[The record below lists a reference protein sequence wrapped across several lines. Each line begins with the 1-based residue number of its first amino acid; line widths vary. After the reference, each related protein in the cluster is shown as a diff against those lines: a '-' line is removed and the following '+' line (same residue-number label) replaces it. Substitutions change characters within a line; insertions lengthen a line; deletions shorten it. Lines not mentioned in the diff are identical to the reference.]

1 MTRAFPSSGAG
12 TRTQNLRI
20 NSPPR
25 CRLRHPGK
33 GAREHIG
40 ETLPESA
47 SGQFTPQLRRATV
60 HSCAPPPQP
69 IHPLRPR
76 KGKHLVNYS

>member
-1 MTRAFPSSGAG
+1 MAPITRNDGSGAG

-33 GAREHIG
+33 GRGSISRHDTSCVPWPKCSGSELDALWSVTRE
-40 ETLPESA
+40 
-47 SGQFTPQLRRATV
+47 
-60 HSCAPPPQP
+60 
-69 IHPLRPR
+69 
-76 KGKHLVNYS
+76 